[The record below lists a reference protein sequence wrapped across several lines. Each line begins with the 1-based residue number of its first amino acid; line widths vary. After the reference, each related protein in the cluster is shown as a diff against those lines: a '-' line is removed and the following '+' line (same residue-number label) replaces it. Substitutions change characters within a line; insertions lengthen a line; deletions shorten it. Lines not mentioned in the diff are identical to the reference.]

1 LAFAELRLFA
11 LVLEAMALEMALEV
25 GILAISTLVQLEETL
40 RR

>member
-1 LAFAELRLFA
+1 
-11 LVLEAMALEMALEV
+11 MALEMALEV